1 MALATLD
8 EEVSCNKQTLIV
20 QHVGNMTWGKEE
32 VTLNSTV
39 NLLTKAIFPFPAL

>member
-8 EEVSCNKQTLIV
+8 EEVIV
-20 QHVGNMTWGKEE
+20 VQRVGNMTWGKEEE

>member
-8 EEVSCNKQTLIV
+8 EEVIIV
-20 QHVGNMTWGKEE
+20 QRVGNMTWGKEE
-32 VTLNSTV
+32 EEVTLSSTV

>member
-8 EEVSCNKQTLIV
+8 EEVIV
-20 QHVGNMTWGKEE
+20 VQRVGSMTWGKEEE